1 MIKTVEITW
10 KILRLTSDVQL
21 SSSTNNS
28 ASSAHKF
35 DLDTSDFGL
44 ILPFRD
50 NFSSLMLSSSNL
62 SLSIDLSFD
71 KALAET
77 HRNLLAVV
85 VSPPISGEN
94 SDEFNFFCFVSKA
107 DFCSAMASEHGGHF
121 HSICKNIISKIQSQ
135 LCKSIR
141 PKELL
146 TKRHLRLKECL
157 ILAQA
162 TCMIPIVARVAS
174 NHEFTGISLIVGTS
188 WKT

>member
-1 MIKTVEITW
+1 MPKMICLSSHDFWQRSEVSLFPGSHMIKTVETTW

-121 HSICKNIISKIQSQ
+121 HSICKKYYF
-135 LCKSIR
+135 KDSIA
-141 PKELL
+141 
-146 TKRHLRLKECL
+146 
-157 ILAQA
+157 IMQ
-162 TCMIPIVARVAS
+162 VD
-174 NHEFTGISLIVGTS
+174 
-188 WKT
+188 KT